1 MGPDSIKMKR
11 RAFTLKSV
19 AVAAA
24 LFVGAASG
32 ADTRAGSPAKDEVVP
47 LIEMERIPLI
57 DAIRQIARMAHLNIV
72 IDPRLSEAPF
82 DRVLVSIHWQD
93 VTAREALTALLDNYG
108 LVLVESHRPSPS
120 R

>member
-1 MGPDSIKMKR
+1 MKR
-11 RAFTLKSV
+11 RAIILKS
-19 AVAAA
+19 AVMAAA
-24 LFVGAASG
+24 LFVGAGTGVGTPS
-32 ADTRAGSPAKDEVVP
+32 KDEVIP

-57 DAIRQIARMAHLNIV
+57 DAIRQIARMARLNIL

-82 DRVLVSIHWQD
+82 DRMMVSIRWQD

-108 LVLVESHRPSPS
+108 LVLVDSYRSSPS